1 MRLKSIKINGFKSF
15 ADKTEIEFKTD
26 ITAVVGPNGSG
37 KSNIVDAVRW
47 VLGEQSVKSL
57 RGTNSMNDCIFQGSE
72 KRNASKRC
80 EVTLTFDNSTKF
92 LNTDLSEV
100 EIKRILYSTGENE
113 YYINNSKVKLKD
125 ITNILL
131 DSGIGIN
138 SFNIISQGNIEEII
152 KSKPIDRRTILEN
165 ASGVLKYK
173 NRKIESI
180 KKLDK
185 TKDNISKI
193 ELVINELKTSLEPL
207 KKQSEDAKLYLSYQN
222 DLKDLD
228 IALAV
233 YDIDNIKK
241 DYDKLNE
248 EIDELEKEKL
258 GIETSSNKANN
269 DIEVLNK
276 ESLDLEAKINKL
288 NDDILVIKDSI
299 SKKNNELS
307 LLKEKEKLNIKKDSL
322 KDNII
327 KSKEEEVSL
336 TSSLEKE
343 KIHLNELLSS
353 LKELENNL
361 KKINNE
367 LTIKEVTNIKEE
379 NELNS
384 KKKDYYNLSLE
395 IKALENSI
403 RNNDFMPY
411 AVKNILN
418 NPRLKG
424 INDVISK
431 LISYEDLYDTAI
443 TTALGASRNFIVTD
457 NEENARDAINYL
469 KKEKLGRA
477 TFFPLNIIK
486 SRKINNMKLDKED
499 GYIGIASD
507 LVKYDLKYSNII
519 ENVLGNIIIVNSV
532 DDFKNVGNK
541 TNHLYKLVSLS
552 GDVMHPGGS
561 LTGGFNNNTTSDN
574 ISLKNKKKEFENLEK
589 DIEKLNMKIDQ
600 YNSFKITNKQAEEK
614 LLKDISIKNNEIYN
628 VKINIS
634 NLENHLNNIKDVIKS
649 SNSLLE
655 DNISKDLL
663 SILDSIKEEEI
674 ELEKNIASL
683 NMYKNKKSDISS
695 KIALL
700 NKEYHDQN
708 SKVYKVNESLKNKQI
723 EISKYDTK
731 MDYLLN
737 LLNEEYHLTY
747 EKASNTYSLDI
758 DSNLAREKVKVLRS
772 KIKALGMVNLG
783 SISEY
788 ERINERYTFLD
799 KQRKDLEDSSN
810 DLLGVIT
817 EMDKIMEERLI
828 DSFKKINEE
837 FKKTFNKLFNG
848 GHGELVLTSDNILET
863 GIDIIASPPG
873 KSLNNINLLSGG
885 EKTLTAISLLF
896 AILNVYPVPFCIL
909 DEVEAALD
917 EANVERFGKF
927 LNELK
932 EKSEFIL
939 ITHKKKTMEYANTLY
954 GITMEEKG
962 VSKVV
967 SVKLD

>member
-100 EIKRILYSTGENE
+100 EIKRILYSSGENE

-307 LLKEKEKLNIKKDSL
+307 LLKEKEKLNIEKDSL
-322 KDNII
+322 KENII

-343 KIHLNELLSS
+343 KFHLNELLSS

-600 YNSFKITNKQAEEK
+600 YNSFKIINKQEEEK

>member
-100 EIKRILYSTGENE
+100 EIKRILYSSGENE

-322 KDNII
+322 KENII

-343 KIHLNELLSS
+343 KFHLNELLSS

>member
-100 EIKRILYSTGENE
+100 EIKRILYSSGENE

-288 NDDILVIKDSI
+288 NDDILAIKDSI

-322 KDNII
+322 KENII

-343 KIHLNELLSS
+343 KFHLNELLSS

-486 SRKINNMKLDKED
+486 SRKINNIKLDKED

-600 YNSFKITNKQAEEK
+600 YNSFKISNKQEEEK

>member
-100 EIKRILYSTGENE
+100 EIKRILYSSGENE

-248 EIDELEKEKL
+248 EIDELENEKL

-322 KDNII
+322 KENII

-343 KIHLNELLSS
+343 KFHLNELLSS

>member
-100 EIKRILYSTGENE
+100 EIKRILYSSGENE

-207 KKQSEDAKLYLSYQN
+207 KKQSEDAKLNLSYQN

-288 NDDILVIKDSI
+288 NDDILAIKDSI

-322 KDNII
+322 KENII

-343 KIHLNELLSS
+343 KFHLNELLSS

-600 YNSFKITNKQAEEK
+600 YNSFKITNKQEEEK

>member
-100 EIKRILYSTGENE
+100 EIKRILYSSGENE

-288 NDDILVIKDSI
+288 NDDILAIKDSI

-322 KDNII
+322 KENII

-343 KIHLNELLSS
+343 KFHLNELLSS

-600 YNSFKITNKQAEEK
+600 YNSFKITNKQEEEK

>member
-486 SRKINNMKLDKED
+486 SRKINNIKLDKED

-600 YNSFKITNKQAEEK
+600 YNSFKISNKQAEEK

>member
-100 EIKRILYSTGENE
+100 EIKRILYSSGENE

-343 KIHLNELLSS
+343 KFHLNELLSS

-486 SRKINNMKLDKED
+486 SRKINNIKLDKED

>member
-100 EIKRILYSTGENE
+100 EIKRILYSSGENE

-307 LLKEKEKLNIKKDSL
+307 LLKEKEKENIKKDSL

-343 KIHLNELLSS
+343 KFHLNELLSS

-589 DIEKLNMKIDQ
+589 DIEKLNTKIDH
-600 YNSFKITNKQAEEK
+600 YNSFKMSNKQAEEK

-663 SILDSIKEEEI
+663 LILDSIKEEEI

-731 MDYLLN
+731 MDYSLN

>member
-100 EIKRILYSTGENE
+100 EIKRILYSSGENE

-307 LLKEKEKLNIKKDSL
+307 LLKEQEKLNIEKDSL
-322 KDNII
+322 KENII

-343 KIHLNELLSS
+343 KFHLNELLSS

-600 YNSFKITNKQAEEK
+600 YNSFKIINKQEEEK

>member
-100 EIKRILYSTGENE
+100 EIKRILYSSGENE

-288 NDDILVIKDSI
+288 NDDILVIKESI

-322 KDNII
+322 KENII

-343 KIHLNELLSS
+343 KFHLNELLSS

-589 DIEKLNMKIDQ
+589 DIEKLNTKIDQ

>member
-322 KDNII
+322 KENII

-343 KIHLNELLSS
+343 KFHLNELLSS

>member
-100 EIKRILYSTGENE
+100 EIKRILYSSGENE

-322 KDNII
+322 KENII

-343 KIHLNELLSS
+343 KFHLNELLSS

-486 SRKINNMKLDKED
+486 SRKINNIKLDKED

-561 LTGGFNNNTTSDN
+561 LTGGFNNNTASDN

-600 YNSFKITNKQAEEK
+600 YNSFKITNKQEEEK

>member
-100 EIKRILYSTGENE
+100 EIKRILYSSGENE

-322 KDNII
+322 KENII

-343 KIHLNELLSS
+343 KFHLNELLSS

-600 YNSFKITNKQAEEK
+600 YNSFKIINKQEEEK

>member
-100 EIKRILYSTGENE
+100 EIKRILYSSGENE

-322 KDNII
+322 KENII

-343 KIHLNELLSS
+343 KFHLNELLSS

-600 YNSFKITNKQAEEK
+600 YNSFKISNKQEEEK

>member
-322 KDNII
+322 KENII

-343 KIHLNELLSS
+343 KFHLNELLSS

-486 SRKINNMKLDKED
+486 SRKINNIKLDKED

-600 YNSFKITNKQAEEK
+600 YNSFKISNKQAEEK

>member
-100 EIKRILYSTGENE
+100 EIKRILYSSGENE

-258 GIETSSNKANN
+258 SIETSSNKANN

-322 KDNII
+322 KENII

-343 KIHLNELLSS
+343 KFHLNELLSS

-486 SRKINNMKLDKED
+486 SRKINNIKLDKED

-600 YNSFKITNKQAEEK
+600 YNSFKISNKQDEEK

>member
-100 EIKRILYSTGENE
+100 EIKRILYSSGENE

-241 DYDKLNE
+241 DYDKINE

-343 KIHLNELLSS
+343 KFHLNELLSS

>member
-100 EIKRILYSTGENE
+100 EIKRILYSSGENE

-343 KIHLNELLSS
+343 KFHLNELLSS

-600 YNSFKITNKQAEEK
+600 YNSFKMSNKQAEEK

>member
-322 KDNII
+322 KENII

-343 KIHLNELLSS
+343 KFHLNELLSS

-589 DIEKLNMKIDQ
+589 DIEKLNTKIDQ
-600 YNSFKITNKQAEEK
+600 YNSFKMSNKQAEEK

>member
-100 EIKRILYSTGENE
+100 EIKRILYSSGENE

-322 KDNII
+322 KENII

-343 KIHLNELLSS
+343 KFHLNELLSS

-457 NEENARDAINYL
+457 NEENARDGINYL

-600 YNSFKITNKQAEEK
+600 YNSFKITNKQEEEK

>member
-322 KDNII
+322 KENII

-600 YNSFKITNKQAEEK
+600 YNSFKISNKQAEEK

>member
-343 KIHLNELLSS
+343 KFHLNELLSS

>member
-100 EIKRILYSTGENE
+100 EIKRILYSSGENE

-343 KIHLNELLSS
+343 KFHLNELLSS

-486 SRKINNMKLDKED
+486 SRKINNIKLDKED

-600 YNSFKITNKQAEEK
+600 YNSFKITNKQEEEK

>member
-100 EIKRILYSTGENE
+100 EIKRILYSSGENE

-307 LLKEKEKLNIKKDSL
+307 LLKEKEKLNINKDSL
-322 KDNII
+322 KENII

-343 KIHLNELLSS
+343 KFHLNELLSS

-486 SRKINNMKLDKED
+486 SRKINNIKLDKED

-600 YNSFKITNKQAEEK
+600 YNSFKMSNKQAEEK

>member
-100 EIKRILYSTGENE
+100 EIKRILYSSGENE

-288 NDDILVIKDSI
+288 NDDILVIKESI

-322 KDNII
+322 KENII

-343 KIHLNELLSS
+343 KFHLNELLSS

-600 YNSFKITNKQAEEK
+600 YNSFKISNKQDEEK

>member
-1 MRLKSIKINGFKSF
+1 
-15 ADKTEIEFKTD
+15 
-26 ITAVVGPNGSG
+26 
-37 KSNIVDAVRW
+37 
-47 VLGEQSVKSL
+47 
-57 RGTNSMNDCIFQGSE
+57 
-72 KRNASKRC
+72 
-80 EVTLTFDNSTKF
+80 
-92 LNTDLSEV
+92 
-100 EIKRILYSTGENE
+100 
-113 YYINNSKVKLKD
+113 
-125 ITNILL
+125 
-131 DSGIGIN
+131 
-138 SFNIISQGNIEEII
+138 
-152 KSKPIDRRTILEN
+152 
-165 ASGVLKYK
+165 
-173 NRKIESI
+173 
-180 KKLDK
+180 
-185 TKDNISKI
+185 
-193 ELVINELKTSLEPL
+193 
-207 KKQSEDAKLYLSYQN
+207 
-222 DLKDLD
+222 
-228 IALAV
+228 
-233 YDIDNIKK
+233 
-241 DYDKLNE
+241 
-248 EIDELEKEKL
+248 
-258 GIETSSNKANN
+258 
-269 DIEVLNK
+269 
-276 ESLDLEAKINKL
+276 
-288 NDDILVIKDSI
+288 
-299 SKKNNELS
+299 
-307 LLKEKEKLNIKKDSL
+307 
-322 KDNII
+322 
-327 KSKEEEVSL
+327 
-336 TSSLEKE
+336 
-343 KIHLNELLSS
+343 
-353 LKELENNL
+353 
-361 KKINNE
+361 
-367 LTIKEVTNIKEE
+367 
-379 NELNS
+379 
-384 KKKDYYNLSLE
+384 
-395 IKALENSI
+395 
-403 RNNDFMPY
+403 MPY

-600 YNSFKITNKQAEEK
+600 YNSFKIINKQEEEK

>member
-343 KIHLNELLSS
+343 KFHLNELLSS

-600 YNSFKITNKQAEEK
+600 YNSFKISNKQEEEK

>member
-100 EIKRILYSTGENE
+100 EIKRILYSSGENE

-307 LLKEKEKLNIKKDSL
+307 LLKEKEKLNIEKDSL
-322 KDNII
+322 KENII

-343 KIHLNELLSS
+343 KFHLNELLSS

-519 ENVLGNIIIVNSV
+519 ENILGNIIIVNSV
-532 DDFKNVGNK
+532 DDFKNIGNK

-663 SILDSIKEEEI
+663 LILDSIKEEEI

>member
-100 EIKRILYSTGENE
+100 EIKRILYSSGENE

-307 LLKEKEKLNIKKDSL
+307 LLKEKEKLNIEKDSL
-322 KDNII
+322 KENII

-343 KIHLNELLSS
+343 KFHLNELLSS

-532 DDFKNVGNK
+532 DDFKNIGNK

-663 SILDSIKEEEI
+663 LILDSIKEEEI

>member
-100 EIKRILYSTGENE
+100 EIKRILYSSGENE

-322 KDNII
+322 KENII

-343 KIHLNELLSS
+343 KFHLNELLSS

-486 SRKINNMKLDKED
+486 SRKINNIKLDKED

-614 LLKDISIKNNEIYN
+614 ILKDISIKNNEIYN

>member
-100 EIKRILYSTGENE
+100 EIKRILYSSGENE

-307 LLKEKEKLNIKKDSL
+307 LLKEKEKLNINKDSL
-322 KDNII
+322 KENII

-343 KIHLNELLSS
+343 KFHLNELLSS

-600 YNSFKITNKQAEEK
+600 YNSFKIINKQEEEK

>member
-343 KIHLNELLSS
+343 KFHLNELLSS

-486 SRKINNMKLDKED
+486 SRKINNIKLDKED

>member
-100 EIKRILYSTGENE
+100 EIKRILYSSGENE

-343 KIHLNELLSS
+343 KFHLNELLSS

-486 SRKINNMKLDKED
+486 SRKINNIKLDKED

-614 LLKDISIKNNEIYN
+614 ILKDISIKNNEIYN

>member
-100 EIKRILYSTGENE
+100 EIKRILYSSGENE

-322 KDNII
+322 KENII

-343 KIHLNELLSS
+343 KFHLNELLSS

-600 YNSFKITNKQAEEK
+600 YNSFKITNKQEEEK